1 MKFGLESE
9 KFIFDLRGKKP
20 SDGVYHF
27 IDALYESLPEESQE
41 RQVTNEFVLNMLE
54 IVTKSSTSPRR
65 ILKDYLLHYLLIT
78 GIARREGVAIVPL
91 ASLPMDYVPHI
102 IPKWAFLVQNCIL
115 SGKRLGSWEMDR
127 SSPLRAGGNC
137 CGVHIHG
144 EVQTPREYLFSG
156 RELMDKFN
164 LGLMLTPMIGFA
176 SSPFFFGE
184 HQAHS
189 MRGRRYYQEI
199 YRNFPLIGG
208 LAPVMNSST
217 EVLLYFKEGTD
228 DWIRK
233 GTEVGFTQQ
242 EMVKHTGEK
251 GANWSPL
258 RWNKK
263 WNTIELRCIESDRID
278 LDAAKFIWVYGCMKR
293 LDIHGENLKCE
304 VLSSELSLEEL
315 LAEAFR
321 VEEDRVKILPTWAIK
336 EVFERAILFGLEDAV
351 VSQYLQG
358 LGEFALGGISENY
371 FWLFHI
377 LQDRLERRETTSS
390 HLLRSFGEEVTRE
403 NSLKIVDAAIQ
414 DERAILDSFLLHY
427 PDITDVLG
435 RVDSQHWQ

>member
-91 ASLPMDYVPHI
+91 ASLPMDYVPHM
-102 IPKWAFLVQNCIL
+102 IPKWAYLVQNCIL
-115 SGKRLGSWEMDR
+115 SGERQGSWEMQKN
-127 SSPLRAGGNC
+127 SPLRAGGNC
-137 CGVHIHG
+137 CGIHVHA

-164 LGLMLTPMIGFA
+164 LGLMLTPLIAFS
-176 SSPFFFGE
+176 SSPYFFGE
-184 HQAHS
+184 HNAHS
-189 MRGRRYYQEI
+189 MRGKRYYQEI
-199 YRNFPLIGG
+199 YRNFPLTGG
-208 LAPVMNSST
+208 LAPVMESST
-217 EVLLYFKEGTD
+217 DVLLYFK
-228 DWIRK
+228 K
-233 GTEVGFTQQ
+233 GTEEWIKKGMDVGFTHQ
-242 EMVKHTGEK
+242 EMMKHTLDK

-278 LDAAKFIWVYGCMKR
+278 LDAAKFIWVYGAMKR
-293 LDIHGENLKCE
+293 LDIYGENLRCE
-304 VLSSELSLEEL
+304 VMDEKRSLEDL
-315 LAEAFR
+315 LTEAFH
-321 VEEDRVKILPTWAIK
+321 VEDGVVKILPSWAIK
-336 EVFERAILFGLEDAV
+336 EVFERSILFGLEDAI

-358 LGEFALGGISENY
+358 LGEFSLGGIEENY
-371 FWLFHI
+371 FWLYHI
-377 LQDRLERRETTSS
+377 LQDRLEIKETTAG
-390 HLLRSFGEEVTRE
+390 HLLRTFGEEVTKE
-403 NSLKIVDAAIQ
+403 NSLRIVDFAIES
-414 DERAILDSFLLHY
+414 ERAILDKFLHHY

-435 RVDSQHWQ
+435 RVESSHWQ